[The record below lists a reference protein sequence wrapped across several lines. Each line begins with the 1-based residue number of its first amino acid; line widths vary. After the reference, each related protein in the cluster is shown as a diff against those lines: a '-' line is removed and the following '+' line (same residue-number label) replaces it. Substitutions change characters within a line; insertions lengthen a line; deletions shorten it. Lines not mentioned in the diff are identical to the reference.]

1 MRKVTREIFSGS
13 SQTYTNKS
21 DDIGLAQARILYEE
35 MIRREKKNGNTINK
49 SITSYIPH
57 EQKRNSFRVKYS
69 NVIFIYQFTTQL
81 GEIGKGHDHLVEANI
96 RDISDGGISIFTNKG
111 LEAETGSRV
120 SKYREDINLSTNED
134 VILHFAFDKND
145 VYLVATVRYVGDKF
159 IGLSYK
165 QVISLS
171 PDSVNPEKE
180 FYRRM
185 SRFIFSLQKKD
196 PRSKRPQE
204 TSLKNNVSTFQS
216 NPLRPKR
223 ERNTYSTY

>member
-13 SQTYTNKS
+13 SKNYTPKI

-35 MIRREKKNGNTINK
+35 MIRREKKKGNTVNK

-69 NVIFIYQFTTQL
+69 NIVFIYQFTTHF
-81 GEIGKGHDHLVEANI
+81 GDVGKGHDHLVEANI

-111 LEAETGSRV
+111 LEAETGSRT
-120 SKYREDINLSTNED
+120 SLYREDINLSTNEE
-134 VILHFAFDKND
+134 VILHFTFDKND

-159 IGLSYK
+159 IGMSYK
-165 QVISLS
+165 QVISLF

-196 PRSKRPQE
+196 PRSKRQQE
-204 TSLKNNVSTFQS
+204 TSLKNTGSDFQA
-216 NPLRPKR
+216 NPLRQKR
-223 ERNTYSTY
+223 ERSTYSTY